1 MKIVPSIAAC
11 LPPLTIRRNHC
22 TAQKFKT
29 STVYAK
35 KVDGSPDISS
45 RTKNS
50 TLLQYKKL
58 RLTNYTLAKLALTI
72 FGLGFIDAGYSGDW
86 SRINVISKETEEF
99 LKLATFVLVPLL
111 LFSIIYISKKEKDSI

>member
-1 MKIVPSIAAC
+1 MPRIANHNHHKDFYQKRQLPQRNLRDAKQTLMKIVPSIPAY
-11 LPPLTIRRNHC
+11 LPPPTIRRNHC
-22 TAQKFKT
+22 TIHKFKT

-45 RTKNS
+45 RTKNSS

-72 FGLGFIDAGYSGDW
+72 FGLGFIDAG
-86 SRINVISKETEEF
+86 
-99 LKLATFVLVPLL
+99 
-111 LFSIIYISKKEKDSI
+111 